1 MPDIKFCY
9 ADTNDFR
16 DWIAGSNFAS
26 TWSTDTG
33 VIRRILEAASRR
45 MDAYIGGDS
54 LNTFGPVVQ
63 TRTYDL
69 GKHSYLRNDPRS
81 VGPLMTIEPR
91 DTVINQIPL
100 GGWLSSL
107 TSVTVYDDTERSGST
122 SWTEGVTNDFLLVP
136 YNSQPYFVL
145 KVNEDTTKSLYGGQK
160 TLAVAGTWGWSN
172 TSTTPTT
179 LNGGINDSVTT
190 VTVTAATDIGEGSTI
205 RVGTEQMFVST
216 ISSNDLT
223 VVRGVHGTTAAAHT
237 NGDDVEKI
245 SFNSVAQ
252 QVCLDLA
259 HIIYRDRDLGFNDRQ
274 ESPTTV
280 DTHTAL
286 SSLDQFVAH
295 TQTSGVL
302 F

>member
-16 DWIAGSNFAS
+16 DWIAGSNFAG
-26 TWSTDTG
+26 TWSTDTN
-33 VIRRILEAASRR
+33 VIRRILETASRR
-45 MDAYIGGDS
+45 MDAYVGGDS
-54 LNTFGPVVQ
+54 LNSFGPVTQ

-69 GKHSYLRNDPRS
+69 GKNSYLRNDPRS

-100 GGWLSSL
+100 GGWLASV

-122 SWTEGVTNDFLLVP
+122 SWTEGVANDYLLVP
-136 YNSQPYFVL
+136 YNSQPYFIL
-145 KVNEDTTKSLYGGQK
+145 KMNEDTTKTLEGGQK
-160 TLAVAGTWGWSN
+160 TLAVAGVWGWSD

-179 LNGGINDSVTT
+179 LSAGVNATVTT
-190 VTVTAATDIGEGSTI
+190 VPVTAATDLSAGSTI
-205 RVGTEQMFVST
+205 RVGTEQMFVTSV
-216 ISSNDLT
+216 SSNDLT
-223 VVRGVHGTTAAAHT
+223 VVRGVHGTTAATHSSS
-237 NGDDVEKI
+237 DDVEKI
-245 SFNSVAQ
+245 TFNSVAQ

-259 HIIYRDRDLGFNDRQ
+259 HIIYRDRDLGFNDRI
-274 ESPTTV
+274 ESPTTM
-280 DTHTAL
+280 DTKSAL
-286 SSLDQFVAH
+286 SNLDQFVAH